1 MSSTQQR
8 PYYHEDID
16 FTALAAEDEDF
27 AALLRQNDGRI
38 DWQDPSAIQ
47 YATPPTHPIK
57 KKTNKKPKTDTQTD
71 NSPAPSSTETSP

>member
-1 MSSTQQR
+1 MSKTQQPPSQR

-27 AALLRQNDGRI
+27 AALIRQNDGRI

-47 YATPPTHPIK
+47 YATHHTINPQEQEK
-57 KKTNKKPKTDTQTD
+57 KKLTPSPD
-71 NSPAPSSTETSP
+71 N